1 MRSIRDIRKDNLKY
15 IIDTRFSGVVNRT
28 ARAIGVQ
35 QSQIA
40 RVFAKGEYRRNVG
53 DGLARKIEEALSLE
67 DGWLDQEHAASD
79 AISIKLGHLNH
90 AQRTAV
96 MSIVDEFIATSKFAY
111 GPDLDPTE
119 QTYLPPICLTNMQT
133 ILSCFIVSSSSFFF
147 TAL

>member
-53 DGLARKIEEALSLE
+53 DNLARRIEMSLNLE
-67 DGWLDQEHAASD
+67 EGWLDQEHASAD
-79 AISIKLGHLNH
+79 ALSVKLSHLEH
-90 AQRTAV
+90 GQRAAV
-96 MSIVDEFIATSKFAY
+96 EAIIDQFIASSKFSY
-111 GPDLDPTE
+111 GPEFDPTE
-119 QTYLPPICLTNMQT
+119 KT
-133 ILSCFIVSSSSFFF
+133 
-147 TAL
+147 